1 LPNIT
6 ALRNLF
12 GGLALGHSTYAS
24 GDTSRV
30 PQVHIALRKFGVLLD
45 EVMNLFLVLVLIIN
59 I

>member
-1 LPNIT
+1 MPNIT

-12 GGLALGHSTYAS
+12 GGLALGHSTS
-24 GDTSRV
+24 GNTSRV

>member
-1 LPNIT
+1 MTVLYY
-6 ALRNLF
+6 LKEEF

-24 GDTSRV
+24 GNTSRV
-30 PQVHIALRKFGVLLD
+30 PQVHIALRKLD